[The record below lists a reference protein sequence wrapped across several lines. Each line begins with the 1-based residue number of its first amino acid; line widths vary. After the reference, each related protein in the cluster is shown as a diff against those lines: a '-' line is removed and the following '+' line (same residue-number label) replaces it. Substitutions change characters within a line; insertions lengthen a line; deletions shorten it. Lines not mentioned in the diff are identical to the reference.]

1 MQADKET
8 IPVMSLKGKS
18 ARSRSAG
25 YRLRSLRRS
34 VARHRLAYLM
44 IAPTILAML
53 LVHLVPTLEAFY
65 MSLLN
70 LNQYTLSQF
79 LAAPFV
85 GLANYRFLLA
95 TADNPIVSGLGSAAR
110 NTIIYAIVVNAGTL
124 GLGMV
129 TALLLNRSFRGR
141 GLART
146 LLLIPWVVPTYAVGL
161 LWGMMWLRERGVVNT
176 LLVDWLHLLSDRPF
190 WLIGPNTLWAIIIPT
205 IWRQLPFATVMLL
218 SALQTVP
225 VDLYDAAA
233 IDGASAWQRFRHIT
247 LPLIRPVVAIML
259 LWGAIFTVFGYNI
272 VVMMFGN
279 GGGYPGEW
287 GDLLMPALERQSFR
301 YWLFGLGAA
310 ASTMMMFGMMIMV
323 MVWYRTFR
331 ASLIQEG

>member
-1 MQADKET
+1 MQTEREAVPAIQPK
-8 IPVMSLKGKS
+8 KKS
-18 ARSRSAG
+18 ARSSNLRS
-25 YRLRSLRRS
+25 RLRSLRQN

-44 IAPTILAML
+44 IAPTVLAML
-53 LVHLVPTLEAFY
+53 LVHLVPTVEAFY

-70 LNQYTLSQF
+70 LNQYTLGQF

-85 GLANYRFLLA
+85 GLANYRFLL
-95 TADNPIVSGLGSAAR
+95 TTPDNPIVSGLGNAAR
-110 NTIIYAIVVNAGTL
+110 NTMIYTLTVNAGTL
-124 GLGMV
+124 GVGMI

-146 LLLIPWVVPTYAVGL
+146 LLLMPWVVPTYAVGL
-161 LWGMMWLRERGVVNT
+161 LWGMMWLRDRGVVNM
-176 LLVDWLHLLSDRPF
+176 LLVDWLHLLSDKPF

-205 IWRQLPFATVMLL
+205 IWRQLPFSTVMLL

-225 VDLYDAAA
+225 LDLYDAAA
-233 IDGASAWQRFRHIT
+233 IDGASAWQRFRYIT

-310 ASTMMMFGMMIMV
+310 ASTMMMFGMMVLV
-323 MVWYRTFR
+323 MVWYRIFR
-331 ASLIQEG
+331 TSLIQE